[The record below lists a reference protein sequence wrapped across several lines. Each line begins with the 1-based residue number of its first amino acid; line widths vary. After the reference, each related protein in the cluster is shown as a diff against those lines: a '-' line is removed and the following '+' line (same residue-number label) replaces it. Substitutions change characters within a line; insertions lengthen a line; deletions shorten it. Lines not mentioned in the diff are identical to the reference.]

1 MQFYIDGCS
10 ERAILLA
17 ETFGLGI
24 TTNPSI
30 MLRDR
35 ESEGLKTVIA
45 RLRNTNI
52 SEIFIHMETFDK
64 HLTDELDNRFVVKVP
79 WVTGKYE
86 VAVSFK
92 KAGFRVCA
100 TAVYTIEQFLSSI
113 ALGVDY
119 VAFYFDRSKRKGLN
133 PSELLSRFVA
143 LSRNFSTHPTL
154 IVASLKDLD
163 QLIEAIDC
171 GVSHFTLPVQLFEKL
186 LRTSEIA
193 AEDAAE
199 FSRDFAK
206 LSKEVN

>member
-1 MQFYIDGCS
+1 MKFYIDGCS

-17 ETFGLGI
+17 EKFGLGI

-30 MLRDR
+30 VLRDR
-35 ESEGLKTVIA
+35 EGEGLKTVIA

-64 HLTDELDNRFVVKVP
+64 HLTDKLDNRFVVKVP
-79 WVTGKYE
+79 WVAGKYE

-100 TAVYTIEQFLSSI
+100 TAVYTIEQFLSSV
-113 ALGVDY
+113 AFGVDY
-119 VAFYFDRSKRKGLN
+119 VAFYFDRSKRKGLD
-133 PSELLSRFVA
+133 PSGLLSRFAA
-143 LSRNFSTHPTL
+143 LSRNFSTHTTL

-171 GVSHFTLPVQLFEKL
+171 GASHFTLPVQLFEKL
-186 LRTSEIA
+186 LRTSKIA

>member
-1 MQFYIDGCS
+1 M
-10 ERAILLA
+10 
-17 ETFGLGI
+17 
-24 TTNPSI
+24 
-30 MLRDR
+30 
-35 ESEGLKTVIA
+35 KTVIA